1 MLERFEEAQ
10 KRSYSIA
17 LQEIQSGRKQSHWMW
32 FIFPQIKGLGYSEIS
47 KYYAIQSLDEA
58 KDYLN
63 HPILGTRLRE
73 IAEALIDL
81 DTNDAHAVFGNP
93 DDLKLRSSMTLFDYI
108 ESNSVFGKVLEKFY
122 GGNRDLRTLEIINE
136 I

>member
-93 DDLKLRSSMTLFDYI
+93 DDLKLRSSMTLFDDI
-108 ESNSVFGKVLEKFY
+108 ESNSVFGQVLEKFY

>member
-93 DDLKLRSSMTLFDYI
+93 EDLKLRSSMTLFDYI